1 MQIVVGEVESGALE
15 RFVEQFRGVF
25 PRPVAPHST
34 VDEPAERG
42 GG

>member
-25 PRPVAPHST
+25 ARPSGVRNCSH
-34 VDEPAERG
+34 
-42 GG
+42 